1 MKFRLSLVERWT
13 GIFLCELILSTNETR
28 AEQGGTALETGS
40 VAGYFVRT
48 SLLPVGCFGQTG
60 NRDAGCWADSTAL
73 VKATVLRACRLIW
86 FPLICANAS

>member
-48 SLLPVGCFGQTG
+48 SLLPVGCFGQRWMLSRQHGACEG
-60 NRDAGCWADSTAL
+60 NRPESLSPHLISPD
-73 VKATVLRACRLIW
+73 LRKC
-86 FPLICANAS
+86 F